1 MYEMYAASAS
11 VLLRVA
17 LSAGDPE
24 ELSAALEAA
33 IRATLPGA
41 APISV
46 DTADGEH
53 VVHVGVPSVHVL
65 AGLRGAVLSGE
76 FDATLSQALNQA
88 LTLSTAEPAVGDAV
102 TLRGLVKRPA
112 LNGSAGEVLSV
123 GEAGGRCL
131 VRLADGSRHQMRD
144 RHSLGDGWRIP
155 VSPSLTRHTL
165 HSEAPAPAACAT
177 PGRLSAN
184 LSQ

>member
-1 MYEMYAASAS
+1 MARSAEIPS

-53 VVHVGVPSVHVL
+53 VVRVGVPSVHVL

-123 GEAGGRCL
+123 DEAGGRCL

-144 RHSLGDGWRIP
+144 WHSLETAP
-155 VSPSLTRHTL
+155 YPSLPSHCIRKHLRPRHVPR
-165 HSEAPAPAACAT
+165 A
-177 PGRLSAN
+177 RLP
-184 LSQ
+184 

>member
-1 MYEMYAASAS
+1 MHLYRGPRMEDPTPQFTACELHPASAR
-11 VLLRVA
+11 VPLRVA

-24 ELSAALEAA
+24 ELSTALEAA

-53 VVHVGVPSVHVL
+53 VVHVGVPSLHVL

-112 LNGSAGEVLSV
+112 LNGSPRQARRTGLPGLCRSK
-123 GEAGGRCL
+123 GTRASCC
-131 VRLADGSRHQMRD
+131 
-144 RHSLGDGWRIP
+144 RHS
-155 VSPSLTRHTL
+155 
-165 HSEAPAPAACAT
+165 
-177 PGRLSAN
+177 
-184 LSQ
+184 